1 MSVVRLTISED
12 KIKRYLLDLSHPV
25 GGSKARFFIDRGF
38 NIATPDV
45 LAEALTAHASGR
57 WPGSSVVTPY
67 GIKHR
72 IVGPMPCPDGSAPV
86 ILAVWQVQ
94 TGRTSADFV
103 TAYPKPA
110 GLVFGSE
117 KNDV

>member
-1 MSVVRLTISED
+1 MSVVQLTISED

-25 GGSKARFFIDRGF
+25 GGSKARFFMDRGF
-38 NIATPDV
+38 NPATPDV
-45 LAEALTAHASGR
+45 LADALARHASPR
-57 WPGSSVVTPY
+57 WPGVSAVTPY

-72 IVGPMPCPDGSAPV
+72 IVGPMPCPDGTAPI
-86 ILAVWQVQ
+86 ILTVWQVQ

-110 GLVFGSE
+110 EPALGSG
-117 KNDV
+117 KK